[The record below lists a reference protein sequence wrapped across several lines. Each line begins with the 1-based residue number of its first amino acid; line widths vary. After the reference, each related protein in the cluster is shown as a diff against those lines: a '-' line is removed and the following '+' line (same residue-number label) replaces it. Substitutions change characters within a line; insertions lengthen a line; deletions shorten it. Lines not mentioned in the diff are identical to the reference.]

1 MEKDRRIQREWSR
14 FPSRNREVSEV
25 FSDRGPEGEA
35 FESPSL
41 RSYQKG
47 VKRSVR
53 EDAFRG
59 SGLPRFG
66 SLLVAGV
73 GVILLFTFIIGVI
86 GYVSQSS
93 QKTEQDTPVSKK
105 QDRHSFSST
114 SSKQSPAPSSQTSE
128 SSSQTKEEKSESD
141 KKSGQLT
148 ADNSPY
154 IDGDNGIRDFN
165 FDELL
170 VLSQKNK
177 LSNVTAEE
185 LVNQYGKAKRGYF
198 SNVSADKRGITL
210 QYELPDNRG
219 NVSFNLMG
227 HDNEYRVTNIYMGY
241 YANSLGEPTK
251 TTEEFRALFSQNG
264 QEIHDVISQM
274 GTPEVTHFSI
284 SSSQKVYSCT
294 LSYSTVDNEQVSLNF
309 EENSDQWYLKGIA
322 VKKKP

>member
-1 MEKDRRIQREWSR
+1 MEKDRQIQREWSR

-73 GVILLFTFIIGVI
+73 GVVLLFTFIIGVI

-114 SSKQSPAPSSQTSE
+114 SSKQSSAPSSQTSE
-128 SSSQTKEEKSESD
+128 SSSSTKEEKSESD
-141 KKSGQLT
+141 MKSGQLT
-148 ADNSPY
+148 AENSSY
-154 IDGDNGIRDFN
+154 IDEDNGIRDFN

-185 LVNQYGKAKRGYF
+185 LVNQYGKAKRGFF
-198 SNVSADKRGITL
+198 SNVSADNRGITL

-241 YANSLGEPTK
+241 YGNSLGEPTK
-251 TTEEFRALFSQNG
+251 TTEEFRALFSQDG

-294 LSYSTVDNEQVSLNF
+294 LSYSTVDNELVSLNF
-309 EENSDQWYLKGIA
+309 EENSEQWYLKGIA

>member
-1 MEKDRRIQREWSR
+1 MEKDRQIQREWSR

-114 SSKQSPAPSSQTSE
+114 SSKQSSASSSQTSE

-185 LVNQYGKAKRGYF
+185 LVNQYGKAKRGFF
-198 SNVSADKRGITL
+198 SNVSADNRGITL

-219 NVSFNLMG
+219 NVSFNLLG

-241 YANSLGEPTK
+241 YGNSLGEQTK
-251 TTEEFRALFSQNG
+251 TTEEFRALFSQDG

-294 LSYSTVDNEQVSLNF
+294 LSYSTVDNELVSLSF
-309 EENSDQWYLKGIA
+309 EKNSEQWYLKGIA

>member
-1 MEKDRRIQREWSR
+1 MEKDRQIQREWSR

-105 QDRHSFSST
+105 QDRHSFSSRF
-114 SSKQSPAPSSQTSE
+114 SKQSSASSSQTSE
-128 SSSQTKEEKSESD
+128 SSSSTKEEKSESD
-141 KKSGQLT
+141 MKSGQLT

-185 LVNQYGKAKRGYF
+185 LVNQYGKAKRGFF
-198 SNVSADKRGITL
+198 SNVSADNRGISL

-241 YANSLGEPTK
+241 YAKSLGEPTK
-251 TTEEFRALFSQNG
+251 TTEEFRALFSQDG

-294 LSYSTVDNEQVSLNF
+294 LSYSTVDNELVSLSF
-309 EENSDQWYLKGIA
+309 EENSEQWYLKGIA

>member
-1 MEKDRRIQREWSR
+1 MEKDRRIQRERSR

-66 SLLVAGV
+66 SLLAAGV
-73 GVILLFTFIIGVI
+73 GMVLLFTFIIGVI

-93 QKTEQDTPVSKK
+93 QKTEQDTPLSKK
-105 QDRHSFSST
+105 QDPHSFSST
-114 SSKQSPAPSSQTSE
+114 SSKQSSAPSSQISE
-128 SSSQTKEEKSESD
+128 SSSSTKEEKSESD
-141 KKSGQLT
+141 MKSGQLT

-185 LVNQYGKAKRGYF
+185 LVNQYGKAKRGFF
-198 SNVSADKRGITL
+198 SNVSADNRGITL
-210 QYELPDNRG
+210 QYELLDNRG

-227 HDNEYRVTNIYMGY
+227 HDNEYRVTNIYVGY

-251 TTEEFRALFSQNG
+251 TTEEFRALFSQDG

-294 LSYSTVDNEQVSLNF
+294 LSYSTVDNELVSLNF

>member
-1 MEKDRRIQREWSR
+1 MEKDRQIQRAWSR

-41 RSYQKG
+41 QSYQKG

-73 GVILLFTFIIGVI
+73 GVVLLFTFIIGVI

-114 SSKQSPAPSSQTSE
+114 SSKQSSAPSSQTSE
-128 SSSQTKEEKSESD
+128 SSSSTKEEKSESD
-141 KKSGQLT
+141 MKSGQLT
-148 ADNSPY
+148 ADNSHY

-198 SNVSADKRGITL
+198 SDVSTDNRGITL

-219 NVSFNLMG
+219 NVSFNLLG
-227 HDNEYRVTNIYMGY
+227 HDDKYRVTNIYMGY
-241 YANSLGEPTK
+241 YATSLEEPTK
-251 TTEEFRALFSQNG
+251 TTEEFRALFSQDG

-294 LSYSTVDNEQVSLNF
+294 LSYSTVDNELVSLNF
-309 EENSDQWYLKGIA
+309 EENSEQWYLKGIA

>member
-1 MEKDRRIQREWSR
+1 M
-14 FPSRNREVSEV
+14 
-25 FSDRGPEGEA
+25 
-35 FESPSL
+35 
-41 RSYQKG
+41 
-47 VKRSVR
+47 
-53 EDAFRG
+53 
-59 SGLPRFG
+59 PRFG
-66 SLLVAGV
+66 SLLAAGV
-73 GVILLFTFIIGVI
+73 GMVLIFSLLIVAL
-86 GYVSQSS
+86 GYVSSS
-93 QKTEQDTPVSKK
+93 LDKTEKDTPVSKK

-114 SSKQSPAPSSQTSE
+114 SSKQSSTSSSKTSE
-128 SSSQTKEEKSESD
+128 SSSSTKEEKSESD

-170 VLSQKNK
+170 GLSQKNK

-198 SNVSADKRGITL
+198 SNVSANNRGITL

-219 NVSFNLMG
+219 NVSFNLLG
-227 HDNEYRVTNIYMGY
+227 HDDKYRVTNIYMGY
-241 YANSLGEPTK
+241 YATSLEEPTK
-251 TTEEFRALFSQNG
+251 TTEEFRALFSQDG

-294 LSYSTVDNEQVSLNF
+294 LSYSTVDNELVSLNF
-309 EENSDQWYLKGIA
+309 EENSEQWYLKGIA
-322 VKKKP
+322 VKKKA

>member
-1 MEKDRRIQREWSR
+1 MEKGRQVQIEWSR

-41 RSYQKG
+41 RRYQKG

-59 SGLPRFG
+59 AGLPRFG

-73 GVILLFTFIIGVI
+73 GLVLLFSFIIGVI

-114 SSKQSPAPSSQTSE
+114 SSSSSSASSSQTSE
-128 SSSQTKEEKSESD
+128 SSSSAKKEKSESD

-170 VLSQKNK
+170 VLSHKNK

-198 SNVSADKRGITL
+198 SNVSADNRGITL

-241 YANSLGEPTK
+241 YATSLEEPTK

-309 EENSDQWYLKGIA
+309 EENSEQWYLKGIA

>member
-1 MEKDRRIQREWSR
+1 MEKDRQVQIEWSR

-73 GVILLFTFIIGVI
+73 GVVLLFTFIIGVI

-105 QDRHSFSST
+105 QDRHSFSSRF
-114 SSKQSPAPSSQTSE
+114 SKQSSASSSQTSE
-128 SSSQTKEEKSESD
+128 SSSSTKEEKSESD
-141 KKSGQLT
+141 MKSGQLT

-154 IDGDNGIRDFN
+154 IDRDNGIRDFN

-185 LVNQYGKAKRGYF
+185 LVNQYGKAKRGFF
-198 SNVSADKRGITL
+198 SNVSADNRGISL

-241 YANSLGEPTK
+241 YAKSLGEPTK
-251 TTEEFRALFSQNG
+251 TTEEFRALFSQDG

-294 LSYSTVDNEQVSLNF
+294 LSYSTVDNELVSLNF
-309 EENSDQWYLKGIA
+309 EENSEQWYLKGIA

>member
-1 MEKDRRIQREWSR
+1 MEKGRQVQREWSR

-35 FESPSL
+35 FENPSL

-59 SGLPRFG
+59 AGLPRFG

-73 GVILLFTFIIGVI
+73 GVVLLFSFIIGVI

-114 SSKQSPAPSSQTSE
+114 SSKKSSASSSQTSE
-128 SSSQTKEEKSESD
+128 SSSLTKEEKSESD

-198 SNVSADKRGITL
+198 SNVSTDNRGITL

-251 TTEEFRALFSQNG
+251 TTEEFRALFSQDG

-294 LSYSTVDNEQVSLNF
+294 LSYSTVDNELVSLNF

>member
-1 MEKDRRIQREWSR
+1 MEKGRQVQREWSSV
-14 FPSRNREVSEV
+14 PVSKREVSEV

-59 SGLPRFG
+59 VGLSRFG
-66 SLLVAGV
+66 SLLAAGV
-73 GVILLFTFIIGVI
+73 GMVLLFSFIIGVI

-114 SSKQSPAPSSQTSE
+114 SSKQSSASSSQTSE
-128 SSSQTKEEKSESD
+128 SSSSTKEEKSESD
-141 KKSGQLT
+141 KKSKQLT
-148 ADNSPY
+148 SENSPY
-154 IDGDNGIRDFN
+154 IDGDNGIRDCN
-165 FDELL
+165 LDELL
-170 VLSQKNK
+170 VLSRKNK

-198 SNVSADKRGITL
+198 SDVSADNRGITL

-219 NVSFNLMG
+219 NVSFNLLG
-227 HDNEYRVTNIYMGY
+227 HDDKYRVTNIYMGY
-241 YANSLGEPTK
+241 YATSLEEPTK

-309 EENSDQWYLKGIA
+309 EKNSEQWYLKGIA

>member
-1 MEKDRRIQREWSR
+1 MEKGRQVQIEWSR

-41 RSYQKG
+41 RRYQKG

-59 SGLPRFG
+59 AGLPRFG

-73 GVILLFTFIIGVI
+73 GLVLLFSFIIGVI

-93 QKTEQDTPVSKK
+93 QKTEQATPVSKK
-105 QDRHSFSST
+105 QDRHSISSA
-114 SSKQSPAPSSQTSE
+114 SSKQSSASSSQPSE
-128 SSSQTKEEKSESD
+128 SSSSTKEEKSESE

-165 FDELL
+165 LDELL
-170 VLSQKNK
+170 VLSRKNK

-198 SNVSADKRGITL
+198 SDVSADNRGITL

-219 NVSFNLMG
+219 NVSFNLLG
-227 HDNEYRVTNIYMGY
+227 HDDKYRVTNIYMGY
-241 YANSLGEPTK
+241 YATSLEEPTK

-309 EENSDQWYLKGIA
+309 EENSEQWYLKGIA

>member
-1 MEKDRRIQREWSR
+1 MEKDRQIQREWSR

-73 GVILLFTFIIGVI
+73 GVVLLFTFIIGVI

-114 SSKQSPAPSSQTSE
+114 SSKQSSAPSSQTSE
-128 SSSQTKEEKSESD
+128 SSSSTKEEKSESD
-141 KKSGQLT
+141 MKSGQLT

-185 LVNQYGKAKRGYF
+185 LVNQYGKAKRGFF
-198 SNVSADKRGITL
+198 STVSADNRGITL

-241 YANSLGEPTK
+241 YGNSLGETTK
-251 TTEEFRALFSQNG
+251 TTEEFRALFSQDG

-294 LSYSTVDNEQVSLNF
+294 LSYSTVDNELVSLNF
-309 EENSDQWYLKGIA
+309 EENSEQWYLKGIA